1 MSIFR
6 DGLRRLGHSLS
17 ARLLIIFVI
26 ATLIYGFAAR
36 YAFTLFRDTDYLRRI
51 VGAHIVLHSEY
62 ILNDIGL
69 PPSVERAQ
77 AIVQKIPVDMKIV
90 GPGVDWSSSPDF
102 YPLQDVPF
110 GPLSFLELGEASRN
124 EVEAWAKELDKVEIA
139 QYKDHS
145 LIKLS
150 DGGYEIVFA
159 SPRIREIPHPNYSTL
174 VISLMGA
181 LVLFACYWAVRW
193 VFQPI
198 RWMQEGAAR
207 IGRGEFDYRIP
218 SRRHDELG
226 DLSRDINEMADDV
239 QGMLEA
245 KRQLMLAISHELRSP
260 LTRVKVALEFIDD
273 DKTRRGILEDVAEM
287 ERLIADLLESE
298 ALNTRHAI
306 LRREPVDP
314 AQLIESVVDGDFA
327 NRNDDIRID
336 IAADLPE
343 VCLDVT
349 RMRLLL
355 RNLIDNAL
363 RYNPPGGKPI
373 VISAN
378 FINGELVIRVQDNGP
393 GIPPEHLQR
402 VTEPFYRADPARSRA
417 TGGVGLGLYLCKRVA
432 EVHGGRIAID
442 SQPNMGTGVTV
453 FFPFAGN
460 S

>member
-1 MSIFR
+1 VSLVS
-6 DGLRRLGHSLS
+6 DSLRRFGRSLS
-17 ARLLIIFVI
+17 ARLLVIFLI
-26 ATLIYGFAAR
+26 ATLVYGFAAR

-62 ILNDIGL
+62 VLKDIGS
-69 PPSVERAQ
+69 PPNLERAQ
-77 AIVQKIPVDMKIV
+77 AIVQRIPVDMRIV
-90 GPGVDWSSSPDF
+90 GPGVDWSSTPDF
-102 YPLQDVPF
+102 YRLEDVPF

-139 QYKDHS
+139 EYMDHS

-150 DGGYEIVFA
+150 DGDYEIIFA
-159 SPRIREIPHPNYSTL
+159 SPRVRETPHANYSIL
-174 VISLMGA
+174 VIGLMGA
-181 LVLFACYWAVRW
+181 LVLFACYLAVRW
-193 VFQPI
+193 VFLPI
-198 RWMQEGAAR
+198 RWMQEGAER
-207 IGRGEFDYRIP
+207 IGRGELDYRIP
-218 SRRHDELG
+218 ARRHDELG

-273 DKTRRGILEDVAEM
+273 DKTRQSILEDIAEM
-287 ERLIADLLESE
+287 QRLIADLLESE

-306 LRREPVDP
+306 LRREPVAP
-314 AQLIESVVDGDFA
+314 GQLIESVVDGDFS
-327 NRNDDIRID
+327 NRNEDIKVQIPD
-336 IAADLPE
+336 NLPQ
-343 VCLDVT
+343 VCVDVT

-363 RYNPPGGKPI
+363 RYNPPGVKP
-373 VISAN
+373 VVVSAKSVD
-378 FINGELVIRVQDNGP
+378 GQLLIRVQDNGA
-393 GIPPEHLQR
+393 GIPPEHISR

-432 EVHGGRIAID
+432 EVHGGRLVIESSAGA
-442 SQPNMGTGVTV
+442 GTGVTV
-453 FFPFAGN
+453 ILPLAGN